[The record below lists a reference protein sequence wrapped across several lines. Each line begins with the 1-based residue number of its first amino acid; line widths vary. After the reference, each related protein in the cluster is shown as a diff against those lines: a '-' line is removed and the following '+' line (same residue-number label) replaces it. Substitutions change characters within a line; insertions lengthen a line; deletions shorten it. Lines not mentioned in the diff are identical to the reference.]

1 MPGVYYISGV
11 TTLKGDLILNGLD
24 NPNAV
29 FIFQIQ
35 AAFST
40 NAASKV
46 KLINGGLACNIFWK
60 VEGLVDM
67 ATGTYMRGTVIVH
80 NAGIKMNV
88 LDTLEGRALSTTG
101 AISINGVY
109 TYWLRK
115 PNT

>member
-1 MPGVYYISGV
+1 VPGVYYISGV

-46 KLINGGLACNIFWK
+46 KLMEA
-60 VEGLVDM
+60 
-67 ATGTYMRGTVIVH
+67 
-80 NAGIKMNV
+80 
-88 LDTLEGRALSTTG
+88 
-101 AISINGVY
+101 
-109 TYWLRK
+109 
-115 PNT
+115 